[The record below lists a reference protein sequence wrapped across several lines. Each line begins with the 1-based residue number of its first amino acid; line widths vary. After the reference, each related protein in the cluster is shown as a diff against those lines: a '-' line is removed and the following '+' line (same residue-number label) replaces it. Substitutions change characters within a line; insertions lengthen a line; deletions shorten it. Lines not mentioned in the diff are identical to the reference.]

1 MIATSLTSSSKGELS
16 LAIGWFWCNPFFE
29 KGKKITNKKRK
40 NFHWVI
46 FAIFLFNCTAACFH
60 VPSTENVSFNHI
72 NSKDLRDHALQISSR
87 SCLVKFPCSIFYALD
102 KHFSIKRSWTIPISL
117 LLGSAQRFV
126 VFSIII
132 LLTNLGFPIIF
143 VNIEWLNF
151 SNIILNFDLLKFYL
165 DLHYKSQYS

>member
-60 VPSTENVSFNHI
+60 MPSTENVSFNHI
-72 NSKDLRDHALQISSR
+72 NSKDLRDHVLQRSSR
-87 SCLVKFPCSIFYALD
+87 SCLVKFPCRIFYALFSTKKLNHSNFLAIGFSAEICGFLDNHSFD
-102 KHFSIKRSWTIPISL
+102 K
-117 LLGSAQRFV
+117 
-126 VFSIII
+126 
-132 LLTNLGFPIIF
+132 LGFSN
-143 VNIEWLNF
+143 NIRQHWMIEFL
-151 SNIILNFDLLKFYL
+151 
-165 DLHYKSQYS
+165 